1 MFFPEDLSA
10 ANKNKRIPCTLGW
23 HFLVRDNKMHCQY
36 PMRSCDAL
44 RHFHNDLY
52 FANLLVLWMIEQVG
66 VDLEPGAILFSATS
80 FHCFENDVYALNKS
94 LIKNKLGG

>member
-1 MFFPEDLSA
+1 
-10 ANKNKRIPCTLGW
+10 
-23 HFLVRDNKMHCQY
+23 
-36 PMRSCDAL
+36 
-44 RHFHNDLY
+44 
-52 FANLLVLWMIEQVG
+52 MIEQVG